1 MSETSKQQA
10 VCGMPSA
17 AQAQAQAQ
25 AQTRA
30 QAQAQAQ
37 TRAQAQVQTGESLVF
52 DTNPVLTDKAT
63 HYCPGCHHGIAHR
76 LITEVL
82 HELQLAEKTILV
94 PSVGCSA
101 FIYDYMHLDCI
112 EAPHGRASAV
122 ATGVKRA
129 RPDATVFAY
138 QGDGDMGA
146 IGLAEAVHA
155 ANRGEK
161 ITVFFVN
168 NTVYGMTGGQ
178 MAPTTLLGQKTTTST
193 AGRHM
198 STEGAPL
205 GMTEIMAQLG
215 GVVYAARCALDSVK
229 HIRAAKKAIRT
240 AFEVQCSAQGYSFV
254 ELLCGCPT
262 NWHMDAVSAN
272 ARIAEEMIP
281 VFPLGIYKDRRS
293 EALHND
299 DSAKQEGEQHG

>member
-1 MSETSKQQA
+1 MSTK
-10 VCGMPSA
+10 PL
-17 AQAQAQAQ
+17 AQNISQSLE
-25 AQTRA
+25 
-30 QAQAQAQ
+30 
-37 TRAQAQVQTGESLVF
+37 VQDSEKLVF
-52 DTNPVLTDKAT
+52 ADNPVLTDRAT

-82 HELQLAEKTILV
+82 HEMNLAGQTILV

-101 FIYDYMHLDCI
+101 FIYDYMQLDCI

-138 QGDGDMGA
+138 QGDGDMGS

-155 ANRGEK
+155 ANRGER

-178 MAPTTLLGQKTTTST
+178 MAPTTLLGQKTTTSP
-193 AGRHM
+193 AGRNL
-198 STEGAPL
+198 SSEGGPM
-205 GMTEIMAQLG
+205 GMTEIMAQLS
-215 GVVYAARCALDSVK
+215 GVVYAARCALNSIK
-229 HIRAAKKAIRT
+229 NIRAAKKAIT
-240 AFEVQCSAQGYSFV
+240 AAFQVQSSGAGYSFV

-262 NWHMDAVSAN
+262 NWHMDAVAAN
-272 ARIAEEMIP
+272 ARIASEMIP
-281 VFPLGIYKDRRS
+281 IFPLGVYKDTREQS
-293 EALHND
+293 IA
-299 DSAKQEGEQHG
+299 QEKDKSHG

>member
-1 MSETSKQQA
+1 MSINTNSTCDLSTLLQEQD
-10 VCGMPSA
+10 
-17 AQAQAQAQ
+17 
-25 AQTRA
+25 
-30 QAQAQAQ
+30 
-37 TRAQAQVQTGESLVF
+37 GEKLVF
-52 DTNPVLTDKAT
+52 TSNPVLTDRAT

-76 LITEVL
+76 LITEVI
-82 HELQLAEKTILV
+82 HEMDLAGQTILV

-101 FIYDYMHLDCI
+101 FIYDYMQLDCI

-138 QGDGDMGA
+138 QGDGDLGA

-178 MAPTTLLGQKTTTST
+178 MAPTTLLGQKTTTSP
-193 AGRHM
+193 AGRQGHM
-198 STEGAPL
+198 EGGPMRMA
-205 GMTEIMAQLG
+205 EIMAQLH
-215 GVVYAARCALDSVK
+215 GVVYAARCSLDSVK

-240 AFEVQCSAQGYSFV
+240 AFEVQCAGMGYSFV

-272 ARIAEEMIP
+272 ARIASEMIP
-281 VFPLGIYKDRRS
+281 VFPLGVYKDAR
-293 EALHND
+293 
-299 DSAKQEGEQHG
+299 EQHGQGE